1 MTLRISKSSAWEIT
15 AEFPAADRVPNV
27 ESLPELVL
35 YCDKDGFNLSP
46 VAVESQQGAL
56 IELTD
61 YNI

>member
-27 ESLPELVL
+27 ESLPELV
-35 YCDKDGFNLSP
+35 YCDKDGFKLSP